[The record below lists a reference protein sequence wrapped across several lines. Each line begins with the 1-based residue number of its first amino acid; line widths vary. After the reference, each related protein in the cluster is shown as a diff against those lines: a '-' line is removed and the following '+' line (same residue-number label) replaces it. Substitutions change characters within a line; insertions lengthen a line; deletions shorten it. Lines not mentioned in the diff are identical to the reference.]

1 MPIYEYKCTG
11 CGSEHEFIQRFSD
24 KPKSKCPDC
33 GGKLRKLISN
43 TSFVLKGTGWY
54 VTDYASDDRK
64 TKMEAEKPPEK
75 KTPKKSDKKKSSK
88 KESSKKLATEKASSG
103 AEKKASAAQ

>member
-24 KPKSKCPDC
+24 KPKRKCPDC
-33 GGKLRKLISN
+33 GGKLQKLISN

-64 TKMEAEKPPEK
+64 TKMEAEKPP
-75 KTPKKSDKKKSSK
+75 KKSDKKKS
-88 KESSKKLATEKASSG
+88 KEKSSKKPLKEKKSSG